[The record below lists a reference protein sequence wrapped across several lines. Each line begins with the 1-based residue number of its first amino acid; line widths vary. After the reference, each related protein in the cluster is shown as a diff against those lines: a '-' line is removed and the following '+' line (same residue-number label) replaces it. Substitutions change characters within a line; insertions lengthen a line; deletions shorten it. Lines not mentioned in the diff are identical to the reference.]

1 MINFYERVLRPLLFS
16 LDAEAAHH
24 FAIASL
30 RRASHFDLALR
41 ALKRFRPPPKP
52 KTLFGLTFPNPIGLA
67 AGLDK
72 NGVALP
78 AWAALGFGF
87 IEIGTVTAMAQPGNP
102 KPRIF
107 RLPEQKGLINRLGF
121 NNDGADAI
129 AARLRGLRE
138 SGRWPAVPIGINI
151 GKSRTT
157 PLERATDDYLYS
169 FRLLRDFADYI
180 TLNVSSPNTPGLRE
194 LQEPA
199 ALSRL
204 LHAIHSEPGPVAK
217 PIVVKIS
224 PDLSPVELDSV
235 LAACEENG
243 VAGIIATN
251 TTLDHSSVQPELDK
265 QGGLS
270 GAPLR
275 QKSTALVRRITA
287 NSKIPLIASGGN
299 AMQNPPAKNSMQ
311 ALTFFSFI
319 PDSFIAVRHFF
330 AKSWRDVGMM
340 LSRAVLIDVRLDT
353 ASWLQRLALFAGE
366 QMKVSRK
373 ILKFTKPLTYR
384 RGLRRAQRSI
394 FRVPLRP
401 MLAKIDEARAR
412 EISSVMRIRLLGTP
426 NTQTSSRGCD

>member
-1 MINFYERVLRPLLFS
+1 MLNFYEQVLRPLLFS
-16 LDAEAAHH
+16 LEAETAHH
-24 FAIASL
+24 FTIASL
-30 RRASHFDLALR
+30 RWVSHFKPALR
-41 ALKRFRPPPKP
+41 ALKRFTPPSKP
-52 KTLFGLTFPNPIGLA
+52 KTLFGLTFPNSIGLA

-78 AWAALGFGF
+78 AWEALGFGF

-107 RLPEQKGLINRLGF
+107 RLPAQQAVINRLGF

-129 AARLRGLRE
+129 AVRLRGLRE
-138 SGRWPAVPIGINI
+138 SGRWPAVPVGINI

-204 LHAIHSEPGPVAK
+204 LHAIGSEPGPVAK
-217 PIVVKIS
+217 PLVVKIS
-224 PDLSPVELDSV
+224 PDLSPVELESI

-251 TTLDHSSVQPELDK
+251 TTLDHVSIPSALDE

-275 QKSTALVRRITA
+275 KKSSALVRSIAA
-287 NSKIPLIASGGN
+287 NSKIPVIASGGICD
-299 AMQNPPAKNSMQ
+299 AES
-311 ALTFFSFI
+311 ALEKFEAGAQLVQIYTGFI
-319 PDSFIAVRHFF
+319 
-330 AKSWRDVGMM
+330 
-340 LSRAVLIDVRLDT
+340 
-353 ASWLQRLALFAGE
+353 
-366 QMKVSRK
+366 
-373 ILKFTKPLTYR
+373 YR
-384 RGLRRAQRSI
+384 GPGL
-394 FRVPLRP
+394 L
-401 MLAKIDEARAR
+401 R
-412 EISSVMRIRLLGTP
+412 EIMEKL
-426 NTQTSSRGCD
+426 